1 VAVGVGLDDGH
12 EARAGGAVL
21 EGADVVAHGAQV
33 HLGPGTAPG
42 SGAGCRAV
50 HGLALPAGVQ
60 YVEGQDVHAGDDA
73 A

>member
-1 VAVGVGLDDGH
+1 
-12 EARAGGAVL
+12 
-21 EGADVVAHGAQV
+21 VAHGAQV

-42 SGAGCRAV
+42 SEAGYRAV
-50 HGLALPAGVQ
+50 HGLALPARVQ